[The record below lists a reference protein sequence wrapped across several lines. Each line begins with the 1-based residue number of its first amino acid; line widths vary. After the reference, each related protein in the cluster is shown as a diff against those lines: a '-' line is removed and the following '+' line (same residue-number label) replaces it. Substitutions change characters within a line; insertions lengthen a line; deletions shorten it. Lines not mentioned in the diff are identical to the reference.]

1 MIRRISIFIFML
13 AMFYSCKHYLPGY
26 NYKLFQDT
34 PVYALAKAI
43 ESDNLSEMT
52 RLVKEEKMD
61 VNYREPKFGNNLL
74 MLAIVNQKK
83 ETVQALLDLGA
94 DPNLRDTYNNDTAL
108 TVAVDYMESCN
119 MDKVKLLIEHGADVN
134 TEKINKQEM
143 LKDSIYHTYHM
154 TVLKMASSKKN
165 CLDLVKYLVDKGANI
180 NFYTSYGGNGAITT
194 ALIHNNLGVALY
206 LIKQPST
213 EIPDI
218 VYIRDEGGK
227 DEQKLSI
234 TDMLEEESYSSDPE
248 NQKYKEEILSYL
260 KSIHKR

>member
-13 AMFYSCKHYLPGY
+13 AMFYSCRHYLPGY
-26 NYKLFQDT
+26 NYKLFKDT
-34 PVYALAKAI
+34 PVYALAKAV
-43 ESDNLSEMT
+43 ESNNLSEIT
-52 RLVKEEKMD
+52 RLVKEEKMN

-83 ETVQALLDLGA
+83 ETVQTLLDLGA
-94 DPNLRDTYNNDTAL
+94 DPNLKNSYSDDTPF
-108 TVAVDYMESCN
+108 TVALKYMESCN

-134 TEKINKQEM
+134 TRKKYSREE
-143 LKDSIYHTYHM
+143 TYE
-154 TVLKMASSKKN
+154 TYNETALSLASSKKN
-165 CLDLVKYLVDKGANI
+165 CMDLVKYLVDKGAHVNDTL
-180 NFYTSYGGNGAITT
+180 YYKGYGAITT
-194 ALIHNNLGVALY
+194 ALIHNNLEAALY

-213 EIPDI
+213 EIPDV

-234 TDMLEEESYSSDPE
+234 TDMLEEESYSPDSE

-260 KSIHKR
+260 KSINKR

>member
-1 MIRRISIFIFML
+1 MIQRISIFILMFS
-13 AMFYSCKHYLPGY
+13 MFYSCKHYLPGY
-26 NYKLFQDT
+26 NYKLFKDT
-34 PVYALAKAI
+34 PVYALAKAV
-43 ESDNLSEMT
+43 ELDNLSEIT

-74 MLAIVNQKK
+74 MLAIVNQQEK
-83 ETVQALLDLGA
+83 TVKALLDLGA

-108 TVAVDYMESCN
+108 TVAIDYMESCN
-119 MDKVKLLIEHGADVN
+119 LDKIKLLIEHGADVN
-134 TEKINKQEM
+134 TRKKYSREATNEYYNQ
-143 LKDSIYHTYHM
+143 
-154 TVLKMASSKKN
+154 TVLSLASSKKN
-165 CLDLVKYLVDKGANI
+165 CMNLVKYFIDKGAHVND
-180 NFYTSYGGNGAITT
+180 TSYKEGNGAITT
-194 ALIHNNLGVALY
+194 ALIHNNLEAALY

-234 TDMLEEESYSSDPE
+234 TDMLEEENYSSDPE

-260 KSIHKR
+260 KSINKR

>member
-1 MIRRISIFIFML
+1 MIQRIYIFILML
-13 AMFYSCKHYLPGY
+13 VMFYSCKHYLPGY

-34 PVYALAKAI
+34 PVYTLSKAV

-52 RLVKEEKMD
+52 RLVKEEKID

-94 DPNLRDTYNNDTAL
+94 DPNLKNFYSDDTSF
-108 TVAVDYMESCN
+108 TVALKYMESCN

-134 TEKINKQEM
+134 TRKKYLREATNE
-143 LKDSIYHTYHM
+143 TYNE
-154 TVLKMASSKKN
+154 TALSLASSKKN
-165 CLDLVKYLVDKGANI
+165 CVDLVKYLVAKGACVNDTL
-180 NFYTSYGGNGAITT
+180 YYKGYGAITT
-194 ALIHNNLGVALY
+194 ALIHNNLEAALY

-218 VYIRDEGGK
+218 VYIRDKGGK